1 MKYIIILLTF
11 LAISCGTGPGRLKQL
26 TKNGIPYQKE
36 RTSIDVAG
44 AAGKKIS
51 VQYTGCGGI
60 YILRGNDGIMID
72 PFFSNQKVMKIGKS
86 VLGGGNSGKRKLASD
101 SIMVGYGI
109 RKIEA
114 ATGRLDSQVRGIFT
128 AHSHYDHL
136 MDVPAIFGVLNKKP
150 TVYVNQSGYNI
161 CYNVIDRS
169 KMEVLEAHM
178 TTKEITRAPIELD
191 IDQGKIRVYPILSE
205 HNPHV
210 KYIKFFSGSKTH
222 PVADF
227 KNPYQKTRA
236 NDWLEGNTFSF
247 LIDYLNEVGTIDFR
261 IFIQSSS
268 CNPMA
273 GIPPAELL
281 KRKQVDLAFLGVA
294 SYHFSPDYPCTLLSA
309 LTALASESKSPKVVW
324 IHWEDF
330 FRNYSRKP
338 KSVRATD
345 VVNFFDKPCVRPYKA
360 DALLPWPG
368 VVYDL
373 K

>member
-11 LAISCGTGPGRLKQL
+11 LIISCGTGPGRLKQL
-26 TKNGIPYQKE
+26 TKKGIPYQQE
-36 RTSIDVAG
+36 RTSIEVAG

-86 VLGGGNSGKRKLASD
+86 ILGRGNSGKRKMASD
-101 SIMVGYGI
+101 SLMVAYGI
-109 RKIEA
+109 KKIEA
-114 ATGRLDSQVRGIFT
+114 ATGELESQVRAILS

-136 MDVPAIFGVLNKKP
+136 MDVPAMFSALNNKP
-150 TVYVNQSGYNI
+150 PVYVNQSGYNV
-161 CYNVIDRS
+161 CHNVIDRS

-178 TTKEITRAPIELD
+178 TTKDTTRPPIALD
-191 IDQGKIRVYPILSE
+191 GEQGKIRIYPILSE
-205 HNPHV
+205 HNPHI
-210 KYIKFFSGSKTH
+210 KFIKFFSGSKTH
-222 PVADF
+222 PVDDF
-227 KNPYQKTRA
+227 KKPYQKTRA

-247 LIDYLNEVGTIDFR
+247 LIDYLDESGAIDFR

-268 CNPMA
+268 CNPTA
-273 GIPPAELL
+273 GVPPLELL
-281 KRKQVDLAFLGVA
+281 RDKQVDLAFLGVA

-309 LTALASESKSPKVVW
+309 LAAGSSAPKVVW

-330 FRNYSRKP
+330 FRKYTRKP
-338 KSVRATD
+338 KTVRATD
-345 VVNFFDKPCVRPYKA
+345 VVNFFEIPCVRPYKT

-368 VVYDL
+368 VVYDIR
-373 K
+373 